1 MGSGQAAHSPAEGGR
16 APHAAPGDAPQDGQR
31 IVHDTGDGPGIPVD
45 PLPVGPFDFR
55 PVQSDAEFA
64 DAGDVIEA
72 RVAEAVKAFEGID
85 AARGD
90 HRTAAAAARIAL
102 AAPAR
107 GKDAF
112 NAAIAELKGDAQA
125 GESEAGTL
133 VAMFEGAKIDTSHLR
148 VKKADLGGMGG
159 PPPPRPQSDQPDAPR
174 KARMMMRV
182 ERGSDGPD
190 DEETTLSI
198 PVQSLFPQTAD
209 EIADGQN
216 AVEIKCPA
224 RLPGMDVADGRVEI
238 GVILVRDRTSGAWQ
252 PVMYSLYSRD
262 RAAATARA
270 KSVRD
275 QRQKQ

>member
-1 MGSGQAAHSPAEGGR
+1 L
-16 APHAAPGDAPQDGQR
+16 PQ
-31 IVHDTGDGPGIPVD
+31 
-45 PLPVGPFDFR
+45 GPFEFK

-64 DAGDVIEA
+64 DAGDVIES
-72 RVAEAVKAFEGID
+72 RVAEAAKAFDWLD

-90 HRTAAAAARIAL
+90 HRTAAAVARIAL

-107 GKDAF
+107 GKEAF
-112 NAAIAELKGDAQA
+112 SAAIVELKGDLQE

-148 VKKADLGGMGG
+148 VKKADLGGMRG

-182 ERGSDGPD
+182 ERSADGPD

-198 PVQSLFPQTAD
+198 PVQLLFPQTID

-216 AVEIKCPA
+216 AVEVKCPA
-224 RLPGMDVADGRVEI
+224 RLPGMDVDDGRVEI
-238 GVILVRDRTSGAWQ
+238 GVILVRDRASGVWQ
-252 PVMYSLYSRD
+252 PVMYNLYSRD

-275 QRQKQ
+275 QRQNQ